1 MHELPVVHSLVEQL
15 QAEVARLGVV
25 GRVRAVHLQ
34 LGALTTFVPEALT
47 FYFEALTKGTA
58 LEGARLAI
66 EEIPVVG
73 ECGSCGQRLEVEA
86 PPFLCAACG
95 SADLKVVSGR
105 ELVIDALEVKNGD
118 EG

>member
-1 MHELPVVHSLVEQL
+1 MVEQL
-15 QAEVARLGVV
+15 QAEVARLGVA

-47 FYFEALTKGTA
+47 FYFEALTKGTT

-73 ECGSCGQRLEVEA
+73 ECRNCGRQLEVEA

-95 SADLKVVSGR
+95 SPDLEVVRGR
-105 ELVIDALEVKNGD
+105 ELLIDALEIRDGE